1 MAERLRDLI
10 ESTTLIFMRYGIKSV
25 TMDDIAR
32 ELKISKKTLYQFVKD
47 KSDLVVKIM
56 EAQCAEEKAI
66 IEQAVTSAE
75 NAIDELMIISEI
87 ACKKLQKMNPSIHYD
102 LEKYYPDAWKVF
114 MDHKEDFVL
123 GCVKSNLE
131 RGISEDIYR
140 NNINP
145 DIISKLYIQKIDCIF
160 DPAIFPVGKF
170 TFFQVYM
177 ELMRYHIRGVA
188 NDKGVSYL
196 TKTIGKKPFIF

>member
-1 MAERLRDLI
+1 
-10 ESTTLIFMRYGIKSV
+10 
-25 TMDDIAR
+25 
-32 ELKISKKTLYQFVKD
+32 
-47 KSDLVVKIM
+47 
-56 EAQCAEEKAI
+56 
-66 IEQAVTSAE
+66 
-75 NAIDELMIISEI
+75 
-87 ACKKLQKMNPSIHYD
+87 
-102 LEKYYPDAWKVF
+102 